1 MKKIYFFGM
10 YVLSTYVYVPLVCIW
25 CLQSQKMVS
34 DTVEMELETV
44 VGVDAGSSAK
54 TACALND

>member
-1 MKKIYFFGM
+1 M